1 MRKFL
6 ILFGAVFVLYG
17 LNGQSENYN
26 DSLDLLYIK
35 ADNHFFT
42 DQDSAYFYY
51 DKVGKIATA
60 KKDWV
65 DVIDAEVSS
74 NRVAAYHYD
83 INEMKSHLKNL
94 DSLMFSNKSYLDSLS
109 VLPMYLTY
117 QNFEKGNY
125 YFLLNDFKK
134 ARKAFLKI
142 VGQIEK
148 LPDSLKGEEH
158 ISYLATSYNYLTK
171 MMTDER
177 KYDLAKMYCNKNI
190 RFLAKVKG
198 EEYLLHDA
206 LNLLAEVHKQEKNF
220 EEANNLLLKTL
231 ESNLA
236 EKNETTVLSILNI
249 VQNHNYLTQLDSAQY
264 YLRIANGV
272 LDKDDPFKSSFLQVR
287 AETQQLAGNY
297 KAALNDFENARQL
310 ILQKW
315 DGKKH
320 WEIAHVLNKIGQL
333 HSQFNQP
340 QKAIESFDLAME
352 QLSGSTTAIYQSKM
366 VQILKNKT
374 QVLNQN
380 NTKPEYLEAVLSV
393 DLGITIL
400 DNLKPTFK
408 SHADKLLLIEDVF
421 PLFEAGITAAFHLY
435 SLNNDEK
442 YIDLALHY
450 SEKSKSIVLLEALL
464 ASKATDFANI
474 PEPLLERENQ
484 LKSEITFVEKKLNVS
499 KSDAGKLADNLF
511 DLKSEYRKLVEDIEV
526 NYKTYYDLKY
536 STAVVS
542 LEEIQEKLKADE
554 KLISYFY
561 GNKTIFA
568 IGIGKTGKQFESI
581 AIDSLFKGKIRNV
594 QKMLADPK
602 SDVDLLATVSHEL
615 YKIIL
620 EPFVKTNEPTKL
632 AIVSD
637 GLLNYIPF
645 GALNTSLSGTSY
657 LIEKHSV
664 SYASSATLREQLSED
679 SSKNTDVLAFAP
691 SFNGT
696 AEVSTDRSKLLP
708 LPHNKKEVDQVLR
721 SFNGKS
727 FLDDSA
733 TLENFK
739 SELHNFG
746 VLHFAT
752 HAIFDDAL
760 PEYSYLAFSQ
770 RGNKIGDDVLF
781 TADLYN
787 LKIDAALVTL
797 SACETNIGELRKGEG
812 FLSLTRGFFY
822 SGAKSIVSTLW
833 KVNDASS
840 SEVMGAFY
848 RQLSEGKT
856 KDEALGQAQRLFLD
870 QNGQNARKHPYY
882 WAGYVASGNMTP
894 IKQKTPIW
902 AWLLGGTLLIT
913 GAAAVHAYRKKSA

>member
-6 ILFGAVFVLYG
+6 IFFGAMFMLYG
-17 LNGQSENYN
+17 LNGQSKNYS
-26 DSLDLLYIK
+26 DSLDFLYIK
-35 ADNHFFT
+35 ADSHFFT

-51 DKVGKIATA
+51 DRVGKIATA

-74 NRVAAYHYD
+74 NRVAAYHSD

-94 DSLMFSNKSYLDSLS
+94 DSLMFSNKCYLDSLS

-125 YFLLNDFKK
+125 YFLLNDFQKS
-134 ARKAFLKI
+134 REAFLKI

-148 LPDSLKGEEH
+148 LPDSLKGEEQ
-158 ISYLATSYNYLTK
+158 IGYLATSYNYLTK
-171 MMTDER
+171 MMIDEG
-177 KYDLAKMYCNKNI
+177 KYDLAKLYCHKNI

-206 LNLLAEVHKQEKNF
+206 LNLLSEVHKQEKNF
-220 EEANNLLLKTL
+220 GLANNLLLKSL

-249 VQNHNYLTQLDSAQY
+249 VQNHNNLTQLDSAQY
-264 YLRIANGV
+264 YLRLANGV
-272 LDKDDPFKSSFLQVR
+272 LDEDDPFKSSFLQVR
-287 AETQQLAGNY
+287 AETRQQAGNY
-297 KAALNDFENARQL
+297 KAALNDFENAHQL
-310 ILQKW
+310 VQQKW

-333 HSQFNQP
+333 HNQFNQR

-352 QLSGSTTAIYQSKM
+352 QLSGSKTAIDQSKM

-374 QVLNQN
+374 QVLNQIK
-380 NTKPEYLEAVLSV
+380 TKPEYLKAVLSV
-393 DLGITIL
+393 DMGIALL

-408 SHADKLLLIEDVF
+408 SHADKLLLIEDAF
-421 PLFEAGITAAFHLY
+421 PLFESGMEAAFHLY

-450 SEKSKSIVLLEALL
+450 SEKSKSILLMEALL

-474 PEPLLERENQ
+474 PEPLLERESR

-499 KSDAGKLADNLF
+499 KSDAGKLEDDLF

-542 LEEIQEKLKADE
+542 LEEVQEKLKEDE

-568 IGIGKTGKQFESI
+568 IGIGKNGKQFENI
-581 AIDSLFKGKIRNV
+581 PIDSLFEARIRNI
-594 QKMLADPK
+594 QKMLSDPK
-602 SDVDLLATVSHEL
+602 SDVDVLAKASHKL
-615 YKIIL
+615 YKTII
-620 EPFVKTNEPTKL
+620 EPFINSKDPTKL

-645 GALNTSLSGTSY
+645 GALNTADSGTSY

-691 SFNGT
+691 SFNGA

-708 LPHNKKEVDQVLR
+708 LLHNKKEVAEVLH

-727 FLDDSA
+727 FLDGSA

-770 RGNKIGDDVLF
+770 KGYENGDDVLF

-812 FLSLTRGFFY
+812 FLSLARGFFY
-822 SGAKSIVSTLW
+822 SGAKSIASTLW

-840 SEVMGAFY
+840 SEVMGDFY
-848 RQLSEGKT
+848 RQLSKGGS
-856 KDEALGQAQRLFLD
+856 KDEALRQAKLLFLD
-870 QNGQNARKHPYY
+870 KNDQNALKHPYY
-882 WAGYVASGNMTP
+882 WAGYLVSGNMKP
-894 IKQKTPIW
+894 IKQNKHIW
-902 AWLLGGTLLIT
+902 PWLIGGILLIA
-913 GAAAVHAYRKKSA
+913 GAAAGYANSRKGV